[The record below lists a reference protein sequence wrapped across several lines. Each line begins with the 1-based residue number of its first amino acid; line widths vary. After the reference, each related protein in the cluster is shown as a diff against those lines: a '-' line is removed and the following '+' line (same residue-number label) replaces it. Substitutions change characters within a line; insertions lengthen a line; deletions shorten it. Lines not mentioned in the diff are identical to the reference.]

1 VQRRLNT
8 IHRLAQSRADV
19 CDEHHAVRGQ
29 LVVLVEQNRS
39 DWHTAGFVEPP
50 KRGTAV
56 TCVTDFMNSGA
67 LFCAKDGGIFLLGV

>member
-1 VQRRLNT
+1 
-8 IHRLAQSRADV
+8 
-19 CDEHHAVRGQ
+19 
-29 LVVLVEQNRS
+29 VVLVEQNRS